1 MDNDAKTSVGDWV
14 FYAVLVLFL
23 VLGAVFALGQPGNEL
38 IPEGGFLWKPFG
50 VGSHWDML
58 GMLIGFGLTLAFY
71 SFLYKDNP
79 FFKAAEHFYVGV
91 GLGYLVVTSWFLYI
105 KSELYYPLV
114 KYWVRDGVPGQPDL
128 TLIVPLILG
137 AFLLARFIKPL
148 AWLSRWAFAFIVG
161 FGSGQAMPTI
171 INANVLRQLEYTLIP
186 INDLSIQSISLA
198 ITCVGV
204 LSVLV
209 YFY

>member
-1 MDNDAKTSVGDWV
+1 
-14 FYAVLVLFL
+14 
-23 VLGAVFALGQPGNEL
+23 
-38 IPEGGFLWKPFG
+38 
-50 VGSHWDML
+50 
-58 GMLIGFGLTLAFY
+58 
-71 SFLYKDNP
+71 
-79 FFKAAEHFYVGV
+79 
-91 GLGYLVVTSWFLYI
+91 
-105 KSELYYPLV
+105 V
-114 KYWVRDGVPGQPDL
+114 KYWVRDGVTGQPDL

-137 AFLLARFIKPL
+137 AFLLARFIEPL

-198 ITCVGV
+198 ITVVGV

-209 YFY
+209 YFYFSMEHKGIVGGISKVGIQLRVHGHGSYGAVHQARALGGRRLYEAEYRRVEMGAGSCPCSASPPPRKNPLFSWNAVCDQYADG